1 MALSQEEIATIVKL
15 RGLGYTQQEIAD
27 YLEIS
32 KKTVQN
38 HLSRIRE
45 QARLR
50 EDAEEE
56 EQGIDLDDL
65 FWGIV
70 LGAGALALL
79 GALLGNQDRGGR
91 NR

>member
-1 MALSQEEIATIVKL
+1 MALNQEEIATIVKL

-27 YLEIS
+27 HLRIS

-45 QARLR
+45 EADQ
-50 EDAEEE
+50 E
-56 EQGIDLDDL
+56 IDLDAL

-70 LGAGALALL
+70 VGAGALALL
-79 GALLGNQDRGGR
+79 GALLGNQDKGGR